1 MLTYCHCRCKALCF
15 VLSVIWWNNLVA
27 IKIKD
32 TVGKKKLKC
41 IKDKVCHFLTNITD
55 LHSIE
60 WDSQTLECW
69 DCAIWTW
76 NHICSFEKIS
86 SLVLANKR
94 MYMYMQYVSLQA
106 YLDTMK
112 MLSTFKTSFK
122 VGLLSKADKVTD
134 IGNFCPV
141 IL

>member
-1 MLTYCHCRCKALCF
+1 MQSFMFRSFWYHLMKQLCSHKNQRHC
-15 VLSVIWWNNLVA
+15 W
-27 IKIKD
+27 
-32 TVGKKKLKC
+32 KKLKC
-41 IKDKVCHFLTNITD
+41 VKDKVCHFLINITD

-69 DCAIWTW
+69 DCAILTW

-134 IGNFCPV
+134 VGNFCPV